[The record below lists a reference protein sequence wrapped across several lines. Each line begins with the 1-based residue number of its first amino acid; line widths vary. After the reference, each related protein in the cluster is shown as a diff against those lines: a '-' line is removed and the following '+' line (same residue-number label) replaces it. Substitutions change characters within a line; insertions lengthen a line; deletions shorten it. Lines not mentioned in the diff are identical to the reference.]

1 MAGNEAREHHASRLA
16 EQNWRSEATPPHG
29 HEPAWERYEAC
40 EQKGADPKN
49 RDYSAG
55 LHCKPSY
62 LYVTA
67 I

>member
-1 MAGNEAREHHASRLA
+1 MAGNEARKHHASRLA

-29 HEPAWERYEAC
+29 HEPAWERYETC
-40 EQKGADPKN
+40 EPKSADQKNHG
-49 RDYSAG
+49 YSAG
-55 LHCKPSY
+55 LHGTSSY